1 MVKKPVSLAGQIF
14 DALEKDILTGKL
26 ERGLVLTET
35 EIAQMLGVSRTPV
48 REAISRLAQ
57 ENMVEETNKG
67 VLIMG
72 ITDKDADCIYE
83 IREKLE
89 SMIAREAAAEVTDEE
104 LKEMRDL
111 IDYHEF
117 CLSKGDIDKMHECD
131 DEFHEIF
138 YRSSGNSVLY
148 NTCIP
153 LHRKI
158 KRYRRLTVTDPER
171 AAQSLQEHELIY
183 QALAEHDPDKAEQA
197 ILTHIGNARK
207 CARKRDTEKK
217 GENA

>member
-1 MVKKPVSLAGQIF
+1 MIKKPVSLAGQIF
-14 DALEKDILTGKL
+14 DTLEKDILTGKL
-26 ERGLVLTET
+26 QRGSILTET
-35 EIAQMLGVSRTPV
+35 EISSMLGVSRTPV

-67 VLIMG
+67 ILIMG

-89 SMIAREAAAEVTDEE
+89 AMIAREAALEVTDEE

-117 CLSKGDIDKMHECD
+117 CLSKGDIEKIHECD

-138 YRSSGNSVLY
+138 YRASGNSVLY

-158 KRYRRLTVTDPER
+158 KRYRRLSVTDPER
-171 AAQSLQEHELIY
+171 ALQSKEEHEAIY
-183 QALAEHDPDKAEQA
+183 SALVEHDPDKAEKA
-197 ILTHIGNARK
+197 ILTHIENARK
-207 CARKRDTEKK
+207 SAKKNDDK
-217 GENA
+217 GETK